1 LILKRHTSA
10 VDNGIFSASC
20 KPHLWISGGG
30 GRRMGVVR
38 VLLGFRGRLS
48 RAEFTVLGIVLGLI
62 QEVLSLIAV
71 SLVEWRHPDRGELEM
86 AGLTN
91 IARYAVI
98 IAFLWPMLAMTVKRY
113 HDLDKSGWWA
123 CLLVA
128 PIVLGIVGV
137 LSYMDDAK
145 NSGIIVGALAVMAF
159 VWPIIELGFFRG
171 SPGDNAYGP
180 RLRWQ
185 DLFPGMAKGSAQSHQ
200 EAVTSSAR
208 APVANLPS
216 RLAAP
221 VEAVAAQRRSSRS
234 PAATNFGQRTR
245 PAR

>member
-1 LILKRHTSA
+1 
-10 VDNGIFSASC
+10 
-20 KPHLWISGGG
+20 
-30 GRRMGVVR
+30 MGVVR

-113 HDLDKSGWWA
+113 HD
-123 CLLVA
+123 
-128 PIVLGIVGV
+128 LGIVGV